1 MTESAGPQVPI
12 IAALTSPELIA
23 AVVALLAALIARLA
37 SRLKRQQKDA
47 AARLDNMSVHI
58 SRAADAAEA
67 ASEGVHNNHEQNLR
81 DDLDMK
87 FDDVFT
93 RIDALTGAVESL
105 RDTVSDQTRRLGSME
120 SQLEGVRNDAREDRS
135 FLHREVSDIHGRIGR
150 MKARRGEEAS

>member
-1 MTESAGPQVPI
+1 MTESAGPQAPI

-105 RDTVSDQTRRLGSME
+105 RDTVSDQTRRLGSVE
-120 SQLEGVRNDAREDRS
+120 TQLEGVRNDAREDRS
-135 FLHREVSDIHGRIGR
+135 FLHREVSDIHSRIGR
-150 MKARRGEEAS
+150 MKGRQAKEAS

>member
-1 MTESAGPQVPI
+1 MTESAGPQAPI

-135 FLHREVSDIHGRIGR
+135 FLHREVSAIHGRIGR